1 MKKIFFDILILLILV
16 QSTVFAQGEG
26 MCLMNAVTGEVVLG
40 HNMHKKLPPAS
51 TTKIMTAIIALE
63 NSNLYDVVTMSND
76 AVRSEGS
83 STYAKGGDKLYM
95 EDVLF
100 GLMLNSGN
108 DAAYAIAQ
116 TISKSQEDFAKL
128 MTEKAHE
135 TGAKNTHFMNP
146 SGLPHDEHY
155 TTAYDLALIASY
167 AMKNKKFAEIVSAKT
182 HKVWLIN
189 RPENVLEFSNHNK
202 LLNMYEGCIGIK
214 TGFTKKAGRCL
225 VSACEREGMKYIAVT
240 LNDPD
245 DWNNHMKMY
254 DYAYANS
261 KPVKAVEKD
270 EVIRRCDDGTFV
282 AEEDFIIPSLK
293 SEKTDVE
300 VVVNIPQKIDKPIN
314 KYEKVGYLSI
324 IYNEKEIGRVNII
337 SDSDMYGNGEINSKK
352 SFIIHLKNLFLRFSV

>member
-1 MKKIFFDILILLILV
+1 M
-16 QSTVFAQGEG
+16 
-26 MCLMNAVTGEVVLG
+26 
-40 HNMHKKLPPAS
+40 
-51 TTKIMTAIIALE
+51 
-63 NSNLYDVVTMSND
+63 
-76 AVRSEGS
+76 
-83 STYAKGGDKLYM
+83 
-95 EDVLF
+95 
-100 GLMLNSGN
+100 
-108 DAAYAIAQ
+108 
-116 TISKSQEDFAKL
+116 
-128 MTEKAHE
+128 
-135 TGAKNTHFMNP
+135 
-146 SGLPHDEHY
+146 
-155 TTAYDLALIASY
+155 
-167 AMKNKKFAEIVSAKT
+167 
-182 HKVWLIN
+182 
-189 RPENVLEFSNHNK
+189 
-202 LLNMYEGCIGIK
+202 
-214 TGFTKKAGRCL
+214 
-225 VSACEREGMKYIAVT
+225 SACEREGMKYIAVT